1 MIESIGTYLKKQR
14 EMRSISLED
23 ISKATKINLKSLK
36 ALETDDFGFLPGQ
49 VFAKGFVRSYARVIG
64 LDVDE
69 ALLQLEENLKEA
81 SGASANGGKISW
93 LSQKSLKSKPWIFFV
108 LFLVV
113 VLAAAYFSSR

>member
-49 VFAKGFVRSYARVIG
+49 VFAKGFVRSYAKVIG

-81 SGASANGGKISW
+81 AQLSSKGHKISW
-93 LSQKSLKSKPWIFFV
+93 LSQKGLKSKPWIFFV
-108 LFLVV
+108 IFLVV
-113 VLAAAYFSSR
+113 VLSDAYFSSR